1 MTEQQHRTPLKEN
14 GQISA
19 PASLQL
25 RILPERIP
33 WIYASLMNQ
42 QELPLYEDVFP
53 DPFKGLDIR
62 IRQNQEEL
70 AFTATF
76 GIGDDFNLQ
85 HGATIGSKE
94 TLSPLLTRY
103 KEYEFSPE
111 GNQLIVVKDGDVHG
125 IIVKNDNTITIHRG
139 KPVGSIKLPKDGEI
153 NALSIYLDQFNLLVQ
168 RYVSAIWKASPETNQ
183 KKFQLLLDIPQLPDG
198 ALQTYFSTFEIVA
211 KDFRAR
217 PRPLDM
223 DDDIGGYPQ
232 VKSEIKGLFLDLT
245 QPNESRKY
253 GTQPFSNKF
262 VLVTGDEG
270 SGKSLFPKTLD
281 AMFRKK
287 FGDKFE
293 HFRLPLSDMLTQY
306 GRFTATIVNTI
317 LNHVKENEKK
327 GIPTLLHLDNL
338 EALVPASQRLTTVN
352 LLRSPTIIQQ
362 RPSLSD
368 AEFNYLLQTINPI
381 VEAFRQLGR
390 DLGGE
395 SHNVIVY
402 GESRIPREDLPE
414 GVSRTFRRSRSL
426 DKPTVQ
432 DLQDILRIQINTS
445 RKFAAATQHDPFISD
460 ILSSLNQIASHAI
473 GLNGRDIQQALIN
486 IATRKKAQSND
497 SQTTSEEIIEEL
509 EAMSSEKGRPKSLNR
524 RIGLSIP
531 NDNR

>member
-168 RYVSAIWKASPETNQ
+168 RYGSAIWKASPETNQ

-287 FGDKFE
+287 FG
-293 HFRLPLSDMLTQY
+293 
-306 GRFTATIVNTI
+306 
-317 LNHVKENEKK
+317 
-327 GIPTLLHLDNL
+327 DNL